1 MCLMS
6 LKKQALEGSNLGS
19 LDKEADLALSKM
31 LFNKYIVFIMCQSS
45 NLYNIRR
52 FDLHCNPMKRKLL
65 LHPFYKWEHLS
76 TNWLSVQL
84 VIDRVGI

>member
-1 MCLMS
+1 MS
-6 LKKQALEGSNLGS
+6 LKKQALEDSNLGS
-19 LDKEADLALSKM
+19 LGKEADLSLSKM
-31 LFNKYIVFIMCQSS
+31 LFNEYSHVFIMCQFS
-45 NLYNIRR
+45 NLYSIHI
-52 FDLHCNPMKRKLL
+52 FDLHYDPLKWKLL